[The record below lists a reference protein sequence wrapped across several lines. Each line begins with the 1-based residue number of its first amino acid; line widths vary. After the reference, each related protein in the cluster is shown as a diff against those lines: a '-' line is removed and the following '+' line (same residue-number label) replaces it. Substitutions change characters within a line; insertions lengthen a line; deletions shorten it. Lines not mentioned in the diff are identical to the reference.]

1 MIDTVV
7 LDKTGTITNGKPD
20 VDNIFVF
27 DELKEDELLQIIG
40 SLEAKSEHP
49 IGTAIINKVKEKN
62 IEIKHTQQFEAI
74 AGKGIKA
81 KIDNKTYYA
90 GNEKLMKEHNIN
102 VQDKTDIFERLYK
115 KANTVVFV
123 SDESKL
129 LGIIGVAD
137 KLKGNSKKAIN
148 EFKKLK
154 IETYMLTGDNK
165 VSAEAIAKE
174 VEIDN
179 VISEVL
185 PQDKERKIR
194 ELQEIGKKVAMI
206 GDRNK

>member
-1 MIDTVV
+1 MV

-20 VDNIFVF
+20 VDNIFAS

-62 IEIKHTQQFEAI
+62 IEIKHTKQFEAI
-74 AGKGIKA
+74 SGKGIKA
-81 KIDNKTYYA
+81 KIDDKTYYA
-90 GNEKLMKEHNIN
+90 GNEKLMKEQNIN
-102 VQDKTDIFERLYK
+102 IQDKTDIFGKLYK

-123 SDESKL
+123 SDKSKL
-129 LGIIGVAD
+129 LGIIGVSD
-137 KLKGNSKKAIN
+137 TIKPNSKKAIS
-148 EFKKLK
+148 EFKKLE

-165 VSAEAIAKE
+165 VSAEAIANE
-174 VEIDN
+174 VGIDN

-185 PQDKERKIR
+185 PQDKEKKIR
-194 ELQEIGKKVAMI
+194 ELQEKGKKVAMI